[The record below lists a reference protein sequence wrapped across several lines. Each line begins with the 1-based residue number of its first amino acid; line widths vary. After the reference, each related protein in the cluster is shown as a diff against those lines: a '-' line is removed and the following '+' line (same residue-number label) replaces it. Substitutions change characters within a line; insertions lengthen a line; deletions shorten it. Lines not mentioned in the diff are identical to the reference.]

1 MPAKDSGETVE
12 PPFIERLKADWPP
25 ANWINSNV
33 IVAVSGGPD
42 STALLHGISQLQPD
56 RERLFVAHFNHQ
68 LRGEA
73 SQADQHFV
81 EDCCRKLQIQ
91 CLVERADP
99 TEFEQHRSGEGIESA
114 ARQLR
119 YRFLTKTA
127 KKLGARFI
135 ATGHTAD
142 DRLETVL
149 HHILRGTGLA
159 GLAGIPRIRVL
170 HEAVTLIRPLLSMR
184 RSEILEYLSDLGQD
198 SRLDE
203 TNLQTC
209 LTRNRIRLNL
219 LPQLEQEF
227 NPEVRSALLR
237 LAQIAEEA
245 QSTLHQIAADLLDA
259 ATEENVPEEITL
271 NTSHFES
278 ISDHLR
284 RECFVCLWQR
294 QGWPLQSMQFR
305 HWQQL
310 ADISHS
316 TGSTRFCQLPG
327 GISGQ
332 RTGNSLRLAARG

>member
-1 MPAKDSGETVE
+1 MSADDSSETVNHH
-12 PPFIERLKADWPP
+12 FAERLKADWPP
-25 ANWINSNV
+25 ANWNNSNV
-33 IVAVSGGPD
+33 IIAVSGGPD
-42 STALLHGISQLQPD
+42 STALLHGISQLQPH
-56 RERLFVAHFNHQ
+56 RERLFAAHFNHQ

-73 SQADQHFV
+73 SLADQYFV
-81 EDCCRKLQIQ
+81 EACCRKLQIQ
-91 CLVERADP
+91 CVVGLADP
-99 TEFEQHRSGEGIESA
+99 SEFEQHRSGEGIESA

-119 YRFLTKTA
+119 YRFLTTTA

-135 ATGHTAD
+135 TTGHTAD
-142 DRLETVL
+142 DRIETVL

-159 GLAGIPRIRVL
+159 GLAGIPRVRVI
-170 HEAVTLIRPLLSMR
+170 HEAVTLIRPLLSMQ
-184 RSEILEYLSDLGQD
+184 RSDILEYLSDLGEEPQF
-198 SRLDE
+198 DE
-203 TNLQTC
+203 ANLETC
-209 LTRNRIRLNL
+209 FTRNRIRLNL
-219 LPQLEQEF
+219 LPQLEREF

-259 ATEENVPEEITL
+259 ATEKIASNETTL
-271 NTSHFES
+271 NTAYFES

-310 ADISHS
+310 ADLSS
-316 TGSTRFCQLPG
+316 SSGSTSFCQFPG

-332 RTGNSLRLAARG
+332 RIENLLRLTATR